1 MMEQTLLLVKPD
13 GVQRALIGKIISRIE
28 DSGLK
33 IVAMKMVMPDEKTAK
48 MHYIEDR
55 EWMENIGLKT
65 LSTFKEKGIESK
77 ETALQIGQR
86 VHSYLTDYLTSG
98 PVVAVVIEGNEA
110 ISIIRKIVGATEPR
124 KADPSSIRGQYS
136 IDSYDVADAKQ
147 RAVKNL
153 IHASEDRKT
162 AEREIAVW
170 FKPGEIIKY
179 KRLDQDA
186 VY

>member
-1 MMEQTLLLVKPD
+1 
-13 GVQRALIGKIISRIE
+13 
-28 DSGLK
+28 
-33 IVAMKMVMPDEKTAK
+33 VA
-48 MHYIEDR
+48 I
-55 EWMENIGLKT
+55 
-65 LSTFKEKGIESK
+65 
-77 ETALQIGQR
+77 
-86 VHSYLTDYLTSG
+86 
-98 PVVAVVIEGNEA
+98 VIEGNEA
-110 ISIIRKIVGATEPR
+110 ISIIRKTVGATEPR

>member
-98 PVVAVVIEGNEA
+98 PVGGD
-110 ISIIRKIVGATEPR
+110 S
-124 KADPSSIRGQYS
+124 DRGQ
-136 IDSYDVADAKQ
+136 
-147 RAVKNL
+147 
-153 IHASEDRKT
+153 
-162 AEREIAVW
+162 
-170 FKPGEIIKY
+170 
-179 KRLDQDA
+179 
-186 VY
+186 